1 MSINRVSPLIHF
13 DNVTIRFTNGTAIE
27 NISFKV
33 STGEKFLIYGK
44 SGIGKTTFFRLL
56 LGFEKP
62 HYGHIFFNGEA
73 VNERTV
79 WTVRKH
85 IAYVSQNLDIGSGPV
100 HSLIRSFFS
109 YTHTK
114 AHVYNDATLEE
125 LFAFFDLPLK
135 ILKED
140 YVNLSGGEKQRIALI
155 VALLLK
161 RDIFLLDEATSSLD
175 RELKLR
181 VIDFFTH
188 RPEWTVLSIS
198 HDQDWLTARGLTV
211 LKAGA

>member
-1 MSINRVSPLIHF
+1 
-13 DNVTIRFTNGTAIE
+13 
-27 NISFKV
+27 
-33 STGEKFLIYGK
+33 
-44 SGIGKTTFFRLL
+44 
-56 LGFEKP
+56 
-62 HYGHIFFNGEA
+62 
-73 VNERTV
+73 
-79 WTVRKH
+79 
-85 IAYVSQNLDIGSGPV
+85 
-100 HSLIRSFFS
+100 
-109 YTHTK
+109 
-114 AHVYNDATLEE
+114 